1 MGTFEASI
9 ANCQETASRISN
21 YSSVSREPGGGWG
34 GGGGGTSLLSFLQS
48 KNGGGS
54 MNQVLG
60 WPGSQLLSHGIVNEM
75 KKKNEGYLL
84 VYENRF
90 MM

>member
-21 YSSVSREPGGGWG
+21 YSSVSREPGR
-34 GGGGGTSLLSFLQS
+34 GTSLLSFLQS

-60 WPGSQLLSHGIVNEM
+60 WPGSQLLSHGIINEM

-90 MM
+90 VM